1 MGKRY
6 TREEIDRIQA
16 LAREGMTSTE
26 IAARLG
32 RTEHAIRNLRHRLN
46 IKTETANTIQSLLSE
61 KDRLEGELTTLKRT
75 HRELSAEISDLQK
88 RRDTIQRALHTDQ
101 ATLTKRISTA
111 LTELKTQKP
120 KLFYITG
127 EEQLAQLTGALI
139 GSFIRWLLE

>member
-1 MGKRY
+1 
-6 TREEIDRIQA
+6 
-16 LAREGMTSTE
+16 MTSTE